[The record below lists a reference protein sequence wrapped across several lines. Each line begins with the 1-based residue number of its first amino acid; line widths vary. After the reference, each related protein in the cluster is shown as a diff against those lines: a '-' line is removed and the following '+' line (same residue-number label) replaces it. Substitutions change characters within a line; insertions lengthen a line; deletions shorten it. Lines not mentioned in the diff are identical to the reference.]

1 MSSLQASSDNCGYVV
16 LAFIHKGIKLE
27 VLKALFKDESQESS
41 IDNSSSTDFILDY
54 FLMILIKWISYP

>member
-16 LAFIHKGIKLE
+16 LVFIQKSIKLE

-41 IDNSSSTDFILDY
+41 IDNSSSTNFILDY
-54 FLMILIKWISYP
+54 FLNRF

>member
-16 LAFIHKGIKLE
+16 LAFIQKGIKLE